1 MDLNVTMDPRKVGNL
16 INKLRTQ
23 KQMTQKQLAEKL
35 GVTDKAVSKWERGEC
50 CPDISLILMMRDM
63 FNVEIEDL
71 MQGNIP
77 EPLQK
82 KLIGKK
88 IRLYDFKRP
97 SIFSKYELRSI
108 ANLFEL
114 LSQRLEEEFAK
125 IFDSPCNISL
135 ACVDELTCE
144 EFIRSI
150 PQPCFLYNYSYNA
163 PGFAIQVDT
172 VLGKRLIKQNCSE
185 YPKVTSFDLE
195 VLKHFFIDKVAQQ
208 LQESIFNKTSKSVP
222 KEDLYREFTAS
233 GDHYLVLD
241 QNGSSMCCL
250 VTLECSIGNDKAM
263 LNFQFN
269 KDYFKRLLK
278 NTGFFANEKQL
289 KTLSNIKKIANHN
302 TFVEF
307 GRFSDEEMTFSP
319 DEVIVLD
326 RNYSQGV
333 MLVHNNKLIGDG
345 EAVVISD
352 SSMEVPNWGI
362 RIKKLADEEVIF
374 DEKDYIAVRLA
385 SCICSNEEI
394 QGLKDESI
402 LEMADSIRNPVA
414 IIKNGKKVAHGEIV
428 ICGEN
433 FGIRVLE

>member
-1 MDLNVTMDPRKVGNL
+1 MDMNLPMDPRKVGIL

-50 CPDISLILMMRDM
+50 CPDISLMLMMRDM

-71 MQGNIP
+71 MQGNVP
-77 EPLQK
+77 VPLQK
-82 KLIGKK
+82 NLEGKK

-114 LSQRLEEEFAK
+114 LSHRLETEFSK
-125 IFDSPCNISL
+125 IFDSSCAVSL
-135 ACVDELTCE
+135 VCVDELTCE

-150 PQPCFLYNYSYNA
+150 PQSCFLYNYSYNE

-172 VLGKRLIKQNCSE
+172 SIGKRLIKQNCAE
-185 YPKVTSFDLE
+185 YPKVTAFDLE
-195 VLKHFFIDKVAQQ
+195 VLKHFFIDEVARQ
-208 LQESIFNKTSKSVP
+208 LQEAIYNKTDKFVP
-222 KEDLYREFTAS
+222 KEKLYREFTAS

-250 VTLECSIGNDKAM
+250 VTLECSVGNDKAM

-289 KTLSNIKKIANHN
+289 KTLSNIKKAANHN

-326 RNYSQGV
+326 RNCSQGV
-333 MLVHNNKLIGDG
+333 MLVYNNKLIGDG
-345 EAVVISD
+345 EAVFVSD
-352 SSMEVPNWGI
+352 SSMDAPNWGI
-362 RIKKLADEEVIF
+362 RMKRIADKEIIF

-385 SCICSNEEI
+385 SRICSDEEI
-394 QGLKDESI
+394 QKVEEGSV
-402 LEMADSIRNPVA
+402 LEMADPMRNPVS

-433 FGIRVLE
+433 FGIRILE